1 MKKPLPSDY
10 GLTDSDIEKIR
21 SGRKPYNKHEGFKWG
36 CGFYIT
42 FFIVATVLSSIVLG
56 SKMSFIGHMGIGYI
70 LSLIII
76 VLRNN
81 FVDRD
86 LKSKSL
92 SAEDTSSLME
102 YESQLAECEEFFR
115 GKPINEESKQA
126 LYDFFKSK
134 LDDIEIAN
142 SKLAQHLDL
151 KTGYFT
157 NYQLTVWKAQQTS
170 LMNEIKEKPFRSI
183 QLSGEEV
190 DVIETLTGYFNN
202 AVNLRDDFNKL
213 FIKEELGKYSYF
225 FDNIEGRKLDI
236 QQRTAIITDED
247 NSIVIAGAG
256 SGKTTTIVGKVNYII
271 DRYKVAPEEILIIS
285 FTKKSAS
292 TLASRIDIEGVDV
305 KTFHKFGKDIVAE
318 SESKQPSIFEEAQFK
333 PLITKYFTELNSNV
347 SCLQKVTEY
356 FANFLKPAKSQFD
369 FDNQGDYIQ
378 YLKDQNFRSYKRKE
392 VLIKGKVTYRMEVV
406 KSVEE
411 CLIANFLLFNDVNYE
426 YEFPYEHDTANEEF
440 RQYKPDFTVMQNGKK
455 VYIEHFG
462 ISRSGNVPSWFSGDS
477 ARSASE
483 KYHDDMKWKKGIH
496 KSNGTTLIESYS
508 YEMSEDVLFDNL
520 TKNLRTVGIILKPK
534 SPEEIWKIISDAAKE
549 EVNSF
554 ITLLVTFITL
564 MKSNNYSIDDV
575 INKNEQTKEK
585 LLKKRNTLFIKI
597 IKPIF
602 ERYENH
608 LSERKEIDF
617 SDMINNATKYIES
630 GKHKRKYSY
639 VIIDEFQDI
648 SMGRYQLVKAIQT
661 KNPYCKLFCVGDDWQ
676 SIYRFSGSDIALFKE
691 FRNYFGFTVK
701 SKMETTYRFHNPLIS
716 LSSDFIQKNQ
726 NQSKKEL
733 RGTSSIRRTDYE
745 IHYSTTDNHDDTL
758 VLKDI
763 FNQLLTTG
771 EDVEEKEI
779 IILGRYR
786 IDIDRIKNE
795 NSVFRID
802 KEDET
807 ILYSLKTEEGE
818 TKKLKAQFMTVHKS
832 KGLEGDIVI
841 VLNCN
846 SGKYGFPSEMTDDQ
860 VLNLLLSEVDQFENG
875 EERRLFYV
883 AMTRAKEKVY
893 FIADSYFKSKF
904 ITELE
909 VETKQSP
916 NKKCPT
922 CKTADIVLRKTGKAK
937 NGNTYRFFGCTNY
950 LFGCGYTTTEWI
962 NN

>member
-1 MKKPLPSDY
+1 
-10 GLTDSDIEKIR
+10 
-21 SGRKPYNKHEGFKWG
+21 
-36 CGFYIT
+36 
-42 FFIVATVLSSIVLG
+42 
-56 SKMSFIGHMGIGYI
+56 
-70 LSLIII
+70 
-76 VLRNN
+76 
-81 FVDRD
+81 
-86 LKSKSL
+86 
-92 SAEDTSSLME
+92 
-102 YESQLAECEEFFR
+102 
-115 GKPINEESKQA
+115 
-126 LYDFFKSK
+126 
-134 LDDIEIAN
+134 
-142 SKLAQHLDL
+142 
-151 KTGYFT
+151 
-157 NYQLTVWKAQQTS
+157 
-170 LMNEIKEKPFRSI
+170 
-183 QLSGEEV
+183 
-190 DVIETLTGYFNN
+190 
-202 AVNLRDDFNKL
+202 
-213 FIKEELGKYSYF
+213 
-225 FDNIEGRKLDI
+225 
-236 QQRTAIITDED
+236 
-247 NSIVIAGAG
+247 
-256 SGKTTTIVGKVNYII
+256 
-271 DRYKVAPEEILIIS
+271 
-285 FTKKSAS
+285 
-292 TLASRIDIEGVDV
+292 
-305 KTFHKFGKDIVAE
+305 
-318 SESKQPSIFEEAQFK
+318 
-333 PLITKYFTELNSNV
+333 
-347 SCLQKVTEY
+347 
-356 FANFLKPAKSQFD
+356 
-369 FDNQGDYIQ
+369 
-378 YLKDQNFRSYKRKE
+378 
-392 VLIKGKVTYRMEVV
+392 
-406 KSVEE
+406 
-411 CLIANFLLFNDVNYE
+411 
-426 YEFPYEHDTANEEF
+426 
-440 RQYKPDFTVMQNGKK
+440 
-455 VYIEHFG
+455 
-462 ISRSGNVPSWFSGDS
+462 
-477 ARSASE
+477 
-483 KYHDDMKWKKGIH
+483 
-496 KSNGTTLIESYS
+496 LIESYS

-554 ITLLVTFITL
+554 LTLLVTFITL

-691 FRNYFGFTVK
+691 FGNYFGFTVK

-802 KEDET
+802 KENET
-807 ILYSLKTEEGE
+807 ISYSIKTEEGE
-818 TKKLKAQFMTVHKS
+818 TKKLKAQFITVHKA